1 MVITICGSMTFA
13 KNMLDIK
20 TRLEAKGIKVIIP
33 IGTKKYLNG
42 KLKKMAGKQGT
53 IEGAKR
59 KIKYNLIK
67 RYYNEIKKSD
77 AILVIN
83 KEKNGIKNYIG
94 GNSFLEMGYA
104 YILNKKIYVLN
115 KLPKDLLIIYQELVA
130 MKPIVL
136 NGDLNTIK

>member
-1 MVITICGSMTFA
+1 MKIVICGSMVFA

-20 TRLEAKGIKVIIP
+20 TQLEVKGIKTVIP
-33 IGTKKYLNG
+33 FGTKKYLSG
-42 KLKKMAGKQGT
+42 KLKKMSSKQGT

-67 RYYNEIKKSD
+67 RYCNEIKKSD

-130 MKPIVL
+130 MKPIIL
-136 NGDLNTIK
+136 NGDLNAIK